1 MKRVHLDHNAT
12 TCLRQEAREALLD
25 CLDRLGGNPSS
36 VHASGRAARAMLD
49 DARERVAAAL
59 GVLEDEVIFTSG
71 GTESDNLALQGA
83 LRGAQPGARLVTT
96 AIEHSAVL
104 EPAAVLEGAGC
115 SVLRAP
121 VDGQGRVDLT
131 YLLEAAPGATLLSV
145 MAANNE
151 VGSGVDLEQLSAG
164 LQERCGTSRPLLHTD
179 AVQALG
185 KLPIDL
191 QAWGVDLASFS
202 THKVGGPL
210 GCGVLVRRMGTSLS
224 PVLYGGGQEA
234 DLRPGTENVPAIVA
248 GARAIELAVEE
259 QPAYSA
265 QARQQV
271 TDLWTTLTAAVGGIS
286 LLGPPL
292 DDPLRL
298 PNTLNLAIEGVD
310 GLALVARLDLEGL
323 EASSGSACA
332 SGSLEPSHV
341 LLAMGLDRDRARAGL
356 RLSVGRTTTLEDIH
370 TAVDIVRRTILDAR
384 KS

>member
-12 TCLRQEAREALLD
+12 TNLRPEAREALLD
-25 CLDRLGGNPSS
+25 CLDRLAGNPSS
-36 VHASGRAARAMLD
+36 VHAAGRAARAMLD
-49 DARERVAAAL
+49 EARERVAGAL

-83 LRGAQPGARLVTT
+83 MRAAPPGARLVTT

-104 EPAAVLEGAGC
+104 EAAAALESAGC

-121 VDGQGRVDLT
+121 VDAEGRVDT
-131 YLLEAAPGATLLSV
+131 SYLLERAPGAVLLSV

-164 LQERCGTSRPLLHTD
+164 LEERCGASRPLLHTD

-185 KLPIDL
+185 KLPLDL

-202 THKVGGPL
+202 AHKVGGPL
-210 GCGVLVRRMGTSLS
+210 GCGVLVRRMGTSLA
-224 PVLYGGGQEA
+224 PVFYGGGQEA

-248 GARAIELAVEE
+248 AACAIQLAVEE
-259 QPAYSA
+259 QPSYSA

-271 TDLWTTLTAAVGGIS
+271 TGLWASLDAAVGGIS

-298 PNTLNLAIEGVD
+298 PNTLNLAIDGVD

-356 RLSVGRTTTLEDIH
+356 RLSVGRTTTAEDIH
-370 TAVDIVRRTILDAR
+370 TAVDILRRTIFDAR